1 MEASVE
7 KEVPSNLA
15 PASVHR
21 ATVDPAARRVCVPR
35 QGDVYPGR
43 GYPSREGGTR
53 VEKGVPSNLAH
64 ASVHR
69 ASVAPAV
76 RRVCLPRGNVY
87 PGRGYP
93 MREGGTFK
101 PRTCCTY

>member
-21 ATVDPAARRVCVPR
+21 ASVDPAAKRVCR
-35 QGDVYPGR
+35 SRGDVYPGR

-53 VEKGVPSNLAH
+53 AEKGVP
-64 ASVHR
+64 
-69 ASVAPAV
+69 VAPIDIK
-76 RRVCLPRGNVY
+76 CQPLG
-87 PGRGYP
+87 GYK
-93 MREGGTFK
+93 GL
-101 PRTCCTY
+101 